1 MKRIIF
7 LAMSLCF
14 LAVSASA
21 ATPEETLKLLILGNQ
36 KYVLENALN
45 DGVVAT
51 VLADSAL
58 STSPATLFGLPE
70 SRLKIVR
77 TGDGLPAEG
86 ITPVIIVLG
95 EDEAK
100 VWSAYAGVLKKS
112 PALVQA
118 VLKGQTSVLG
128 ATLNAEDGSV
138 NILGPHPDLLV
149 MAGQYILGKPVQ
161 ESASENAETA
171 PEESGKEESSKVEQE
186 PVQKIEKEAGLE
198 EKETSAARSA
208 PASEEVQASS
218 GGSGFLGALLSVAA
232 IIGIVIVLDKTVLKS

>member
-77 TGDGLPAEG
+77 TGDGLPAEN
-86 ITPVIIVLG
+86 ITPVIIMLG
-95 EDEAK
+95 E
-100 VWSAYAGVLKKS
+100 
-112 PALVQA
+112 
-118 VLKGQTSVLG
+118 
-128 ATLNAEDGSV
+128 N
-138 NILGPHPDLLV
+138 
-149 MAGQYILGKPVQ
+149 
-161 ESASENAETA
+161 
-171 PEESGKEESSKVEQE
+171 EE
-186 PVQKIEKEAGLE
+186 
-198 EKETSAARSA
+198 
-208 PASEEVQASS
+208 
-218 GGSGFLGALLSVAA
+218 
-232 IIGIVIVLDKTVLKS
+232 IGRAHV